1 MPDSQRKFYEVLFL
15 LRIYEWERE
24 RDEGIK
30 VLFIDISE
38 RESVSNISYQIY

>member
-1 MPDSQRKFYEVLFL
+1 MSYIFLFL
-15 LRIYEWERE
+15 LRIYEWEEERE

-38 RESVSNISYQIY
+38 RESISNIFYQIY